1 MQSRILWNVRT
12 QSGCTLRLMAYSPG
26 LRQLVHAHDRDSV
39 TLVVSGDLV
48 EGSERGEER
57 AAALSVVAKHAG
69 VEHENLFGPAGART
83 LQIELPRGRRGLAAP
98 AMPDGYPRWEHA
110 GPACRA
116 LLRLL
121 SLIDPAAPRAAN
133 LAITEELVR
142 GALAGLAL
150 TSVHEAPAPPWL
162 VEARISIERESTPLA
177 TLAHRAGVHRVYL
190 ARRFRAQF
198 GVSPAAYRAR
208 LRVQR
213 AAGALL
219 AAAGP
224 LATVA
229 LDAGYYDQPHMNRQ
243 VRATTGLTPRALRR
257 ISTQL
262 GAPALRGAV

>member
-1 MQSRILWNVRT
+1 MQSRILWNART
-12 QSGCTLRLMAYSPG
+12 QSGCALRLLAYPPG
-26 LRQLVHAHDRDSV
+26 TRQPRHAHDRDSV
-39 TLVVSGDLV
+39 TLVLSGGLV

-69 VEHENLFGPAGART
+69 VEHEDLFGPSGART
-83 LQIELPRGRRGLAAP
+83 FQIELPRGRRSFAAT

-121 SLIDPAAPRAAN
+121 SLVDPVAPRAAD
-133 LAITEELVR
+133 LATEELVR

-150 TSVHEAPAPPWL
+150 TSAREAPAPSWL

-177 TLAHRAGVHRVYL
+177 TLARRAGVHRVYL

-208 LRVQR
+208 LRAQR

-219 AAAGP
+219 EAGGP

-257 ISTQL
+257 ISIQFH
-262 GAPALRGAV
+262 APAFRGAV

>member
-1 MQSRILWNVRT
+1 MKARILWDART
-12 QSGCTLRLMAYSPG
+12 RSGWALRLVAYAPG
-26 LRQLVHAHDRDSV
+26 TRQLPHAHDRDSV
-39 TLVVSGDLV
+39 TLVLCGDLV

-57 AAALSVVAKHAG
+57 AAALSVVAKPAG

-83 LQIELPRGRRGLAAP
+83 LQIELPRSRRRFAGTTIPGAH
-98 AMPDGYPRWEHA
+98 PRWEHA

-121 SLIDPAAPRAAN
+121 SRVDLAAPGAADV
-133 LAITEELVR
+133 ATEELVR
-142 GALAGLAL
+142 GALAGLAP
-150 TSVHEAPAPPWL
+150 TSARDAPPPPWL
-162 VEARISIERESTPLA
+162 VEARSSIERESTPLA
-177 TLAHRAGVHRVYL
+177 TLARRAGVHPVYL

-213 AAGALL
+213 AARLL
-219 AAAGP
+219 EAGGP

-257 ISTQL
+257 ISIQVS
-262 GAPALRGAV
+262 APAARGVE

>member
-1 MQSRILWNVRT
+1 MQARNLWNVRT
-12 QSGCTLRLMAYSPG
+12 RSGCALRLVAYSPG
-26 LRQLVHAHDRDSV
+26 ARQLPHAHDCDSV
-39 TLVVSGDLV
+39 TLVLSGDLV

-57 AAALSVVAKHAG
+57 AAALSVVAKQAG

-83 LQIELPRGRRGLAAP
+83 LQIELPRGRRGLVAT
-98 AMPDGYPRWEHA
+98 AMPDGSPRWEHA

-121 SLIDPAAPRAAN
+121 SQMDPAAPRAAD
-133 LAITEELVR
+133 LAIEELVR
-142 GALAGLAL
+142 GALAGLAP
-150 TSVHEAPAPPWL
+150 TSAPEAPAPPWL

-177 TLAHRAGVHRVYL
+177 TLARRAGVHRVYL

-219 AAAGP
+219 EAGGP

-257 ISTQL
+257 ISARF